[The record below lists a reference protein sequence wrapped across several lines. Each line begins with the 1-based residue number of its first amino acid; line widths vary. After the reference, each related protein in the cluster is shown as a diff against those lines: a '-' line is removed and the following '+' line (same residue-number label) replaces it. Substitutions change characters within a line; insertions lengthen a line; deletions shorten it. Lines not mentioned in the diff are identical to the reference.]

1 MRTCDD
7 IGPAAAVAVFLVC
20 DDTGPRLIGCCC
32 RCCYNNWCHFVADVL
47 HLFDE
52 KRDSSP
58 TTGQQTT
65 DLAATSRQ
73 NRRDVR
79 TLTDASQQ
87 TTDLAATSRQ
97 NRRDVRTLTD
107 DGVTRC
113 PSVRTTGQGPSSTT
127 DPETLRYQSGLST
140 YRSGLLT
147 YRSGLSSY
155 RSGLQTAI
163 ALTLL
168 IDTAW

>member
-47 HLFDE
+47 HLFDD

-58 TTGQQTT
+58 TTG
-65 DLAATSRQ
+65 
-73 NRRDVR
+73 
-79 TLTDASQQ
+79 QQ

-127 DPETLRYQSGLST
+127 DPETPRYQSGLST